1 MSQEGPAIHL
11 RLLDNL
17 GLKGTEQIVALQGHP
32 CWAGRK
38 MQPRALVLS
47 QGDWGRARRRS
58 GPTGRSRMSPL
69 GALDKVGCI
78 LTWTPLGPRRRRWV
92 CESLDSPQ
100 PKPSSLTLALQG
112 YSLFQG
118 RVTQVP
124 TWNQLT
130 ERGWVGC
137 RAQRSSALRRRHPAG
152 TRSRGSGSSLAFCDS
167 GEASEGQSGSVTL

>member
-1 MSQEGPAIHL
+1 
-11 RLLDNL
+11 
-17 GLKGTEQIVALQGHP
+17 
-32 CWAGRK
+32 
-38 MQPRALVLS
+38 
-47 QGDWGRARRRS
+47 
-58 GPTGRSRMSPL
+58 MSPL

-152 TRSRGSGSSLAFCDS
+152 TRSHGSGSSLAFCDS